1 MQPQQNFSAGEQVC
15 SQCGAAMPREMRFCR
30 NCGNR
35 LGEGPAEYTQ
45 TEILPGSRP
54 RATGTAPFYPSVN
67 APLIQQSGGKFKRR
81 RRMGIAGTTWL
92 WIGLAAF
99 FAMGGAM
106 SLVRKNLP
114 PRAPFT
120 IAESRSYAGVDNFD
134 AVDGGATFKD
144 VEPPGG
150 PADKAGLVG
159 GDIITTFDG
168 KAVKDDD
175 DIMSLLRKT
184 PIGKTVEVIYLR
196 DGIAHT
202 TQLTTT
208 SRDEISR
215 MEREYNR
222 RPEGRGKFG
231 FESDQTTPVKDP
243 ATKTFGVRMDYV
255 DPNGPADLFGIK
267 KNDIITD
274 FDNVPIRTSEELLSR
289 VRRAI
294 PYKTIELGIIR
305 DGQRMIIPVKI
316 GKA

>member
-1 MQPQQNFSAGEQVC
+1 MGFV
-15 SQCGAAMPREMRFCR
+15 
-30 NCGNR
+30 
-35 LGEGPAEYTQ
+35 
-45 TEILPGSRP
+45 GS
-54 RATGTAPFYPSVN
+54 
-67 APLIQQSGGKFKRR
+67 
-81 RRMGIAGTTWL
+81 TWL
-92 WIGLAAF
+92 WIALAAF

-114 PRAPFT
+114 PRGPIT
-120 IAESRSYAGVDNFD
+120 IGQQRSYPGVNDFD
-134 AVDGGATFKD
+134 AVDQGVTFKD

-175 DIMSLLRKT
+175 DIMSLLAKT

-196 DGIAHT
+196 DGVAHT

-208 SRDEISR
+208 SRDEINR
-215 MEREYNR
+215 LEREYSR
-222 RPEGRGKFG
+222 RPEGKGRFG
-231 FESDQTTPVKDP
+231 FESDQTTPIKDP

-255 DPNGPADLFGIK
+255 EVNGSADLFGIK

>member
-1 MQPQQNFSAGEQVC
+1 
-15 SQCGAAMPREMRFCR
+15 
-30 NCGNR
+30 
-35 LGEGPAEYTQ
+35 
-45 TEILPGSRP
+45 
-54 RATGTAPFYPSVN
+54 
-67 APLIQQSGGKFKRR
+67 LIQQSGGKFKRR
-81 RRMGIAGTTWL
+81 RRMGFVGSTWL
-92 WIGLAAF
+92 WIALAAF

-114 PRAPFT
+114 PRGPIT
-120 IAESRSYAGVDNFD
+120 IAQQRSYAGVNDFD
-134 AVDGGATFKD
+134 AVDNGATFKD

-175 DIMSLLRKT
+175 DIMSLLGKT

-196 DGIAHT
+196 DGVAHT

-208 SRDEISR
+208 SRDEINR
-215 MEREYNR
+215 LEREYSR
-222 RPEGRGKFG
+222 RPEGKGRFG
-231 FESDQTTPVKDP
+231 FESDQTTPIKDP

-255 DPNGPADLFGIK
+255 EVNGSADLFGIK